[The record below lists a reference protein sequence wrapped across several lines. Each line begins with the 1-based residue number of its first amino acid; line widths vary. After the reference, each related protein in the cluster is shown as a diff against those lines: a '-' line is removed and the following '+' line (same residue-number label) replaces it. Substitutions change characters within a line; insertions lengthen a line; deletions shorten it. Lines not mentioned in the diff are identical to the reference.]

1 MPFRPI
7 ELGYEYFH
15 FFSEIRHSNY
25 KPITIKKGFQC
36 SLTFSEL
43 TDSTAFNHKII
54 YVGENNVDMWG
65 PEGWEENV
73 LVTSYIVQFDD
84 SQDVII
90 NVDKKI
96 EGTSEDLGDLGD
108 YAWKLA
114 VPLGRI
120 PIYARLGVKRID
132 VNHGKFSYY

>member
-1 MPFRPI
+1 M
-7 ELGYEYFH
+7 
-15 FFSEIRHSNY
+15 
-25 KPITIKKGFQC
+25 C
-36 SLTFSEL
+36 SLPFSEL
-43 TDSTAFNHKII
+43 KDPTAFNHKIT

-73 LVTSYIVQFDD
+73 WVTSYIAQFND

-114 VPLGRI
+114 MPLGRVLI
-120 PIYARLGVKRID
+120 LV
-132 VNHGKFSYY
+132 

>member
-1 MPFRPI
+1 M
-7 ELGYEYFH
+7 
-15 FFSEIRHSNY
+15 
-25 KPITIKKGFQC
+25 C
-36 SLTFSEL
+36 SLPFSEL
-43 TDSTAFNHKII
+43 KDPTAFNHKIT

-73 LVTSYIVQFDD
+73 WVTSYIAQFND
-84 SQDVII
+84 SQDVMI

-114 VPLGRI
+114 MPLGRI
-120 PIYARLGVKRID
+120 PIYARHGIKRID